1 MTDVTINAAVLI
13 GLAWK
18 SALVAGLTLLLL
30 RLVRSRSAGE
40 RSLVAHVGLL
50 ALLALPVAT
59 LLLPQWQPL
68 PASWSITE
76 SAPAVSAGATRAM
89 GGSAVDPAPVTASV
103 PVVAEQAGSSPI
115 TLAALSDLAPWV
127 YALPL
132 ALLAGLMA
140 VAVVRLFA
148 MRGRADVLVEASW
161 LSALAEAQR
170 RMGFKHGTALLVSD
184 ELRSPI
190 SWGVLRPTIV
200 LNPKAVEAVD
210 EAEAIIAHELA
221 HVARLDWAKL
231 LAARLAC
238 AVFWFNPLVWM
249 LARESHQLREE
260 AADDAV
266 LMADIDGPDYATL
279 LVGAARHD
287 NKSTLIAAHGVA
299 PARGSLKRR
308 ITRVLDGSLK
318 RGPASASWMLM
329 SLILLAGITAPLAA
343 FSATAKP
350 LAAKDVHALAAATTV
365 AATQSA
371 AAVVGAAATAGD
383 PAPAK
388 AVKDKTLSTDQLVG
402 MRAVGVT
409 PDDVQRMRDSTGRV
423 DVDDVI
429 AAKATGVDAAY
440 IGRMRS
446 VFPGADVGELV
457 GARAVGID
465 ASYAREMRS
474 LFPRVDLDEL
484 VSMRAL
490 GVDGKYV
497 REMRRAGYPL
507 ASTDDAIE
515 MRAVGYARPP
525 RTPRPPR
532 GSAVSKSG
540 ASVISGPG
548 GVMEARGADG
558 SVARIGP
565 GGVMEARSAD
575 GRVARVAM
583 PEPPESPEN

>member
-1 MTDVTINAAVLI
+1 MAGPITAAALI

-18 SALVAGLTLLLL
+18 SVLVAGLTLALL
-30 RLVRSRSAGE
+30 RLVGSRSAGE
-40 RSLVAHVGLL
+40 RSLVAHAGLA

-68 PASWSITE
+68 PARWSIEET
-76 SAPAVSAGATRAM
+76 APAPSADAAKAM
-89 GGSAVDPAPVTASV
+89 GGSAADPVSAAAPV
-103 PVVAEQAGSSPI
+103 PVAAEKAGSPPV
-115 TLAALSDLAPWV
+115 TWRALADLAPWI

-132 ALLAGLMA
+132 ALLAGLMGI
-140 VAVVRLFA
+140 AVVRLFA
-148 MRGRADVLVEASW
+148 MRGRADVLVESSW

-200 LNPKAVEAVD
+200 LSPKAVAAVG

-287 NKSTLIAAHGVA
+287 NKATLIAAHGVA

-318 RGPASASWMLM
+318 RGPASASWILM
-329 SLILLAGITAPLAA
+329 SLVVLAGITAPLAA

-350 LAAKDVHALAAATTV
+350 AAAKDVHASAAAAAATTV
-365 AATQSA
+365 AATQPA
-371 AAVVGAAATAGD
+371 AAVPGAAGTANG
-383 PAPAK
+383 PAPAA
-388 AVKDKTLSTDQLVG
+388 AVPDGGLPDGALSTEQLVG
-402 MRAVGVT
+402 MRAAGVT
-409 PDDVQRMRDSTGRV
+409 PDDVRRMRDSTGRV
-423 DVDDVI
+423 DVEDVI
-429 AAKATGVDAAY
+429 AAKASGVDAAY
-440 IGRMRS
+440 VGQMRG
-446 VFPGADVGELV
+446 VFPDADVGELV

-465 ASYAREMRS
+465 APYAREMRS
-474 LFPRVDLDEL
+474 LFPRVELDEL

-507 ASTDDAIE
+507 TTTDDAIE

-525 RTPRPPR
+525 RSPSPPRPPR
-532 GSAVSKSG
+532 ASG
-540 ASVISGPG
+540 M
-548 GVMEARGADG
+548 MEARGADG
-558 SVARIGP
+558 SMARIGP
-565 GGVMEARSAD
+565 GGAMEARSAD
-575 GRVARVAM
+575 GRVARIGM
-583 PEPPESPEN
+583 PETPETSED